1 MSSYGSLGALFLILC
16 FSGPAFGDWQGTVWN
31 NSPEQAEK
39 TFRVPH
45 RTAMPA
51 EVQNYFGEAR
61 IAFDS
66 YQVGDL
72 AFHKGMLLF
81 SDGKLYAIWME
92 LKDPSLCDKLI
103 AVLRVAYG
111 EPAEDKTY
119 KIVDEFPPD
128 RTVRWYDQK
137 QRNEIN
143 VFYTRYPAEM
153 YSDDDC
159 KLKYAPFIV
168 PSPGQLLNS
177 GGPA

>member
-1 MSSYGSLGALFLILC
+1 MGSGMSSCGLNGLSALVFALLC
-16 FSGPAFGDWQGTVWN
+16 FSGTAYGDWQGTVWN
-31 NSPEQAEK
+31 NSPEQAEQD
-39 TFRVPH
+39 FRVPH
-45 RTAMPA
+45 RAATPA
-51 EVQNYFGEAR
+51 ELQNYFGEAR

-81 SDGKLYAIWME
+81 SDGKLYAIWMK
-92 LKDPSLCDKLI
+92 LKDPWLCDKLI

-119 KIVDEFPPD
+119 NLDPPD

-137 QRNEIN
+137 QRNEID
-143 VFYTRYPAEM
+143 VFYSRYPAEM
-153 YSDDDC
+153 NEDDDC

-168 PSPGQLLNS
+168 PSPGQL
-177 GGPA
+177 